1 MSGSYNIR
9 PSERTEIIRGSEN
22 VIDAVLRF
30 ASNTKTKIDAC
41 LDYTRPALATEI
53 EPISKSFADIK
64 GKGIRLRVL
73 TEITAD
79 NLSSCKQ
86 LSMLVDDL
94 RHLDGIKGSFYISEA
109 EYLAPAIFHEEGK
122 AASQMIYT
130 NVRELVEH
138 QQYVF
143 NTLWNKSI
151 TSQEKIKQIEDGIQP
166 HFIETIRDPYQL
178 QKLGVKLGASAREE
192 ILVLYPTANGF
203 HRQGKLGMIQLL
215 EEMAIQYRV
224 KIRILTPSDDSIKQ
238 QAQELGKYV
247 DIRYIPE
254 EIQTQI
260 LMLVVDRKVSLV
272 VESKDDSKNSS
283 YEAMGLGTYSNSAS
297 TVSSYVSI
305 FETLWRQSG
314 MYEKSQN
321 QLHSA
326 EEELD
331 NMKDYLNEVLKEIA
345 SIKKPL
351 ER

>member
-1 MSGSYNIR
+1 MSGSNNIQ

-41 LDYTRPALATEI
+41 LDYTRPALAIEI

-79 NLSSCKQ
+79 NISSCK
-86 LSMLVDDL
+86 
-94 RHLDGIKGSFYISEA
+94 HLDGIKGSFYISEA

-122 AASQMIYT
+122 AASQLIYT

-138 QQYVF
+138 QQYLF
-143 NTLWNKSI
+143 DTLWNKSI
-151 TSQEKIKQIEDGIQP
+151 PSQEKIKEIEDGIQP
-166 HFIETIRDPYQL
+166 PFIETIRDPYRL
-178 QKLGVKLGASAREE
+178 QKLAAKLGTSAREE
-192 ILVLYPTANGF
+192 ILLLYSTANAL
-203 HRQGKLGMIQLL
+203 HRQGKLGNMALL
-215 EEMAIQYRV
+215 DEMAIQYRI

-238 QAQELGKYV
+238 QAQEFGKYV

-254 EIQTQI
+254 ELQTQI
-260 LMLVVDRKVSLV
+260 TIVVFDRKSSLV
-272 VESKDDSKNSS
+272 VEIKDDSKNSS
-283 YEAMGLGTYSNSAS
+283 YEAMGLGICSNSAS

-331 NMKDYLNEVLKEIA
+331 NMKDCLNEVLNEIA
-345 SIKKPL
+345 SIKKPNI
-351 ER
+351 